1 MAKARG
7 NNADPPMKRKI
18 RHSMDPDVR
27 QSQLIAL
34 AIDRV
39 EQRIM
44 DGTATSQE
52 LVHFLRLASQKDE
65 HDLELEKLRH
75 ENALLK
81 EKTEAIKAQKE
92 SAVMFSEAIAAMKS
106 YRCPIDED
114 EEDEM

>member
-7 NNADPPMKRKI
+7 NNPDPPMKRKI
-18 RHSMDPDVR
+18 KPSMDPDVR
-27 QSQLIAL
+27 QTQLISL

-52 LVHFLRLASQKDE
+52 LVHFLRLASQREEKK
-65 HDLELEKLRH
+65 LEIDKLRH
-75 ENALLK
+75 ENELLK
-81 EKTEAIKAQKE
+81 EKTDAIKAQKE
-92 SAVMFSEAIAAMKS
+92 SAVMFAEAIAAMKS